1 MDTRRNILLALGSG
15 APLLARWAWLGGN
28 ASAAEYRQ
36 APVLVASQ
44 PAG

>member
-1 MDTRRNILLALGSG
+1 MGTRRNILQARASG
-15 APLLARWAWLGGN
+15 PPLLAGGAWLGGN
-28 ASAAEYRQ
+28 ASAAEYRK